1 VKKLLIILSVF
12 TMFFVGCQNAND
24 SNITGPVTGDGGIDI
39 SSTNGTAAPTVAD
52 TIDGSQG
59 GSIILN
65 CDTTINGKTQT
76 VHINLH
82 FQKGAFNGVKVITVI
97 ASFDSIS
104 LSFFPHMVF
113 NDSDLVKLT
122 ANFTGVNL
130 NSLPSVHSQGK
141 DTTSSKYSFCYFG
154 NDNSY
159 EIIKED
165 SISVSNASSQIGV
178 KNAQLKH
185 FSRYCWATQR

>member
-1 VKKLLIILSVF
+1 MKKLLIILSVF
-12 TMFFVGCQNAND
+12 TVFFVGCQNADD

-39 SSTNGTAAPTVAD
+39 SSTNETPAPSVAD

-59 GSIILN
+59 GTITLA
-65 CDTTINGKTQT
+65 CDTTINGKVRT
-76 VHINLH
+76 VHVNLH
-82 FQKGAFNGVKVITVI
+82 IQKGAFDGVKVITVI

-104 LSFFPHMVF
+104 LSFFPHMIF
-113 NDSDLVKLT
+113 NDSDLVRLN
-122 ANFTGVNL
+122 AHFTGINL
-130 NSLPSVHSQGK
+130 NSLAVIHGHDQ

-185 FSRYCWATQR
+185 FSRYCWATRQ

>member
-12 TMFFVGCQNAND
+12 TVFFVGCQNADD

-39 SSTNGTAAPTVAD
+39 SSTNETPAPSVAD

-59 GSIILN
+59 GTITLA
-65 CDTTINGKTQT
+65 CDTTINGKVRT
-76 VHINLH
+76 VHVNLH
-82 FQKGAFNGVKVITVI
+82 IQKGAFDGVKVITVI

-104 LSFFPHMVF
+104 LSFFPHMIF
-113 NDSDLVKLT
+113 NDSDLVRLN
-122 ANFTGVNL
+122 AHFTGINL
-130 NSLPSVHSQGK
+130 NSLAVIHGHDQ
-141 DTTSSKYSFCYFG
+141 DTTSSKYIFCYFG

-185 FSRYCWATQR
+185 FSRYCWATRQ